1 MGSGPLC
8 EGCSLATIGKGWVP
22 LEWQPEKFKG
32 LLIVGEG
39 AGEAEAR
46 EGLPFRPY
54 AMSGALLAKVMKSTN
69 IARSEV
75 AICNVISCH
84 APKDWLLGAPWEYS
98 AISHCTE
105 NNLKRF
111 IQEVQPKA
119 ILAVGAVA
127 YATLV
132 SRPKGKYGTLDF
144 ARGFVSVGAGVAE
157 GIPVIATYHPAF
169 IRRGAAHLTSSL
181 QRDLRRAF
189 LIATGKLREGEHFY
203 TDISQAP
210 IQYQTTVAVV
220 EAWEFARSINNDL
233 PIFWDCETPRTSRD
247 TEDERTSFTDRDI
260 KLFQATQHKGRG
272 IAIPYRDEFIEVIR
286 FILATPTLKVTQNG
300 WNFDEP
306 VAKGNGIE
314 INLDKGSDDVMVMF
328 GRVEPDLPANLQA
341 IAQYCGFP
349 FPWKAIGDS
358 DIEFYGVADVDALA
372 WAYPVLKAVME
383 RENLWDAYVR
393 YFRQYHPILLKM
405 AERGVPISEKN
416 RLELKYL
423 VEKEELAVDEK
434 IRAMVPEEV
443 LSQKQKNGY
452 KNPPILK
459 CEECGYEGRGD
470 HFCKANGNV
479 EEMSADA
486 EDNDDSISSGG
497 IGVRVVGYSELAEQN
512 GLVLR
517 EVTIKEEEKCR
528 CTKKNRSGCDVCAGV
543 GIIPAGLVEMRWAAL
558 TEFNPNSHVQVKRFL
573 RYLKHPVPKHQK
585 RIDELTGEAAETT
598 EVKELERLYTKTKHP
613 IYPLLIE
620 KRQLSK
626 LMGVYVEG
634 WAPGKDGRIHATFS
648 HKATWQPSS
657 KAPNIFNGIK
667 RGRTPEQKARVKA
680 FNAMQC
686 AEEGHLLINIDMRSF
701 HAQTLACEVGHAD
714 YLRLAKLDQHSFVTC
729 HGTKHPERHNLL
741 KWSNADLKA
750 FFTEMK
756 ADKTPRYPGPSG
768 LMTFK
773 EARDGK
779 FKSCGL
785 AVGFGMQGRKMYQM
799 YQEDFINE
807 SEAKGISHLLQD
819 ELFDGAIGKWQKKV
833 KAEAAEEGLL
843 RSKYNGIR
851 RFYDVE
857 RWSPKEQ
864 KMMGGEQAE
873 AAIAFLPA
881 ANAFG
886 YMRDA
891 QLRCEELGYL
901 DRFEMV
907 NSVYDSLQLHVLERD
922 VEEAIR
928 LVVPVLEAPSKVLI
942 YPICPEGLSVEAE
955 ASVGP
960 NLAEME
966 EF

>member
-1 MGSGPLC
+1 MAVL
-8 EGCSLATIGKGWVP
+8 GKGWVP

-32 LLIVGEG
+32 LMIVGEG

-54 AMSGALLAKVMKSTN
+54 AMSGALLSKTMKGAN

-105 NNLKRF
+105 NHLRRF
-111 IQEVQPKA
+111 IEEVQPKA

-127 YATLV
+127 YATLA
-132 SRPKGKYGTLDF
+132 SRPRGKYGTLDF
-144 ARGFVSVGAGVAE
+144 ARGFVSPGGGVAA
-157 GIPVIATYHPAF
+157 GIPVMPTYHPAF

-181 QRDLRRAF
+181 QRDLWRAF

-203 TDISQAP
+203 TDLSTAP
-210 IQYQTTVAVV
+210 IRYQTTVSVV
-220 EAWEFARSINNDL
+220 EAWKFAHSINNDL
-233 PIFWDCETPRTSRD
+233 PLYWDCETPRTAREV
-247 TEDERTSFTDRDI
+247 EDDRTSFTDRDI
-260 KLFQATQHKGRG
+260 KLFQATQRKGAG

-349 FPWKAIGDS
+349 FPWKALGDS
-358 DIEFYGVADVDALA
+358 DLEFYGVADVDALA
-372 WAYPVLKAVME
+372 WAYPVLKSVME

-416 RLELKYL
+416 RLELKAL
-423 VEKEELAVDEK
+423 VEKEELTVDEK

-443 LSQKQKNGY
+443 LSSKQKMG
-452 KNPPILK
+452 LK
-459 CEECGYEGRGD
+459 RRPKD
-470 HFCKANGNV
+470 
-479 EEMSADA
+479 
-486 EDNDDSISSGG
+486 
-497 IGVRVVGYSELAEQN
+497 
-512 GLVLR
+512 
-517 EVTIKEEEKCR
+517 T
-528 CTKKNRSGCDVCAGV
+528 
-543 GIIPAGLVEMRWAAL
+543 AGLVEIEVSILKEEKCACLKKDRPTCPVCLGSAIVPVGTVLKRWA
-558 TEFNPNSHVQVKRFL
+558 TPVEFNPNSHVQVKRFL

-585 RIDELTGEAAETT
+585 RVDELTGEAAETT

-729 HGTKHPERHNLL
+729 YGTKHPERHNLL

-807 SEAKGISHLLQD
+807 AEAKGISHLLQD

-907 NSVYDSLQLHVLERD
+907 NSVYDSLQLHVLAKD

-928 LVVPVLEAPSKVLI
+928 LIVPILEAPSKVLV
-942 YPICPEGLSVEAE
+942 YPICPDGLSVEAE
-955 ASVGP
+955 ASVGS

-966 EF
+966 EFQLREVMA